1 MRKRPK
7 KTSDSEVRLVV
18 VDCSPV
24 LTGEAKG
31 LYRRILPFREFI
43 RRNGIRLTPEDGET
57 AAVDVG
63 EFLEV
68 ACFEQ
73 RLFEVLRD
81 GNDAVRLHEGDIGDG
96 ERSED
101 VLGCCFCS
109 GAAVGCDGDIALSAA
124 EDGEFVDDGGDRIVH
139 DGECGRRT
147 RVRVRDGAD
156 IAAASIDRGVH
167 HQLAG
172 RFPLVQRF
180 DGVSVHID
188 DDNVVGGHLRAVHAR
203 RRDAYEP
210 ALGVADAEIPG
221 AMPAQ
226 TLAVCLQSIAPHVF
240 FDLLEHNDP
249 PRVCMSY
256 FSERSQDLA
265 STFPYV

>member
-18 VDCSPV
+18 VDRSPV

-68 ACFEQ
+68 ACLEQ
-73 RLFEVLRD
+73 RLFEILRD

-101 VLGCCFCS
+101 ILGCCLCS
-109 GAAVGCDGDIALSAA
+109 GAAVGGDGDIALSAA
-124 EDGEFVDDGGDRIVH
+124 EDGEFVDDGRDRLVH
-139 DGECGRRT
+139 DGECGRCT

-156 IAAASIDRGVH
+156 IAAASIDCGVH

-172 RFPLVQRF
+172 RLALVQRF

-188 DDNVVGGHLRAVHAR
+188 DDDVVSGHLRAVHAR
-203 RRDAYEP
+203 RRDADEP

>member
-1 MRKRPK
+1 MFRAQP
-7 KTSDSEVRLVV
+7 LI
-18 VDCSPV
+18 
-24 LTGEAKG
+24 LTGEAELHG
-31 LYRRILPFREFI
+31 WVFPLCQLVCGDRV
-43 RRNGIRLTPEDGET
+43 RLTPEDGET

-68 ACFEQ
+68 ACLEQ

-109 GAAVGCDGDIALSAA
+109 GAAVGCNGDIALSAA
-124 EDGEFVDDGGDRIVH
+124 EDGEFVDDGRDRLVH
-139 DGECGRRT
+139 DGECGRHT

-156 IAAASIDRGVH
+156 IAAVSIDRGVH

-180 DGVSVHID
+180 DGVSVHIN
-188 DDNVVGGHLRAVHAR
+188 DDNVVGGHLRAVHAC
-203 RRDAYEP
+203 RRDADEP

-221 AMPAQ
+221 AVPAQ
-226 TLAVCLQSIAPHVF
+226 PLAVCLQSIAPHVF

-249 PRVCMSY
+249 PHVCMSY